1 MVKFAIRLLALAIL
15 ATPLAALPVITQANA
30 ATTNNKHVK
39 KHARAAQPAQSARDP
54 GRNPFASKYEDDE
67 DRRRA
72 NSGGGGY

>member
-1 MVKFAIRLLALAIL
+1 MVKFAIRLLTLAIF
-15 ATPLAALPVITQANA
+15 ATPLMALATHADA
-30 ATTNNKHVK
+30 ATNQKKHVR
-39 KHARAAQPAQSARDP
+39 KHARVAQPAQASRDP